1 MKGNFV
7 RKPDGIGDLI
17 KARGM
22 GRPEPIIVIA
32 TVNLEPADFEH
43 FANNL
48 LEDYNFIEEHT
59 GKCGVDRE
67 GNAHCILI
75 GTSDRQE
82 KIAVESEGY
91 NYARYAAL
99 IIEEE
104 K

>member
-17 KARGM
+17 KARGTWT
-22 GRPEPIIVIA
+22 PEPIVVIA
-32 TVNLEPADFEH
+32 RVDLEPADFEH

-48 LEDYNFIEEHT
+48 LEDYNFIAEHT
-59 GKCGVDRE
+59 RNSGVDKE
-67 GNAHCILI
+67 GNVHCILV
-75 GTSDRQE
+75 GTKDRPE
-82 KIAVESEGY
+82 KIAVDPEGY

>member
-22 GRPEPIIVIA
+22 RRPEPIVEIA
-32 TVNLEPADFEH
+32 RVNLEPADFEY
-43 FANNL
+43 FVDNL
-48 LEDYNFIEEHT
+48 LEDYSFIAEHT
-59 GKCGVDRE
+59 GNSGVDKE
-67 GNAHCILI
+67 GNVHCII
-75 GTSDRQE
+75 VSTKDRPE
-82 KIAVESEGY
+82 KIAVDPEGY

-104 K
+104 